1 MQVLLVDNDR
11 LLLEALSV
19 AMQARHPDLQVDL
32 AASEPEAL
40 ALAGER
46 AFDLILLDWWLG
58 EASAAG
64 CYASL
69 REQCPQARIVVMSG
83 DDRPRLV
90 YEVLELGAAGF
101 LCKNAAGFAEMRE
114 AIDIVARGGGY
125 LPGRLGA
132 RDEVSPSVR
141 QRWQGRSL
149 AECFPAL
156 SPQQQAVLRVLL
168 RGVSDK
174 VIARELDVEVSTVKT
189 HKKIVFR
196 RLGVNSRAEAV
207 ALAARM
213 GVMLD

>member
-1 MQVLLVDNDR
+1 
-11 LLLEALSV
+11 
-19 AMQARHPDLQVDL
+19 
-32 AASEPEAL
+32 
-40 ALAGER
+40 
-46 AFDLILLDWWLG
+46 
-58 EASAAG
+58 
-64 CYASL
+64 
-69 REQCPQARIVVMSG
+69 MSG

-114 AIDIVARGGGY
+114 AIDIARGGVRTC
-125 LPGRLGA
+125 PAAWA
-132 RDEVSPSVR
+132 RATRSPSVR
-141 QRWQGRSL
+141 QRWQGRRPP
-149 AECFPAL
+149 ECFPAL

-174 VIARELDVEVSTVKT
+174 VIARDDRRSTVKT